1 MTDQQRQRIGFTCA
15 YTPLPLIHAAGFT
28 PHRILPT
35 GDAPDQAGT
44 VLHDNICP
52 HVKRILDRAMDGDL
66 PADMRGVV
74 LMDSCDAMR
83 RLADAWHVARPDDDI
98 VRVGLPVTT
107 GKGSEAFLAREL
119 GRLLGALERL
129 SEREVSDRLVR
140 RSADLYDQLARGLQ
154 GAAGRCT
161 QKTLQELYNRSVTA
175 PPEETLAALER
186 LVVSTD
192 SEFRAPSSAVPVF
205 LFGNVLPD
213 PGAMELLEE
222 CGARVVGDDLC
233 TAARQLVPLNL
244 EPDEPP
250 LRGMARA
257 LLHRP
262 PCART
267 ITPGRP
273 GLLADH
279 VAQEAARL
287 GARGV
292 IAHVIKFC
300 DPYLNR
306 MPDIQR
312 TLPDCSIPLLVLE
325 GDCTLRSLGQHR
337 TRIEAF
343 IEMLETT

>member
-1 MTDQQRQRIGFTCA
+1 MTEQDPQLIGFTCA
-15 YTPLPLIHAAGFT
+15 YTPLALIHAAGFV

-35 GDAPDQAGT
+35 GDAPDEAGT
-44 VLHDNICP
+44 LLHDNICP
-52 HVKRILDRAMDGDL
+52 HVKRVLDRALAGDL
-66 PADMRGVV
+66 PESMRGVV

-83 RLADAWHVARPDDDI
+83 RLADAWHVARPDDLV

-107 GKGSEAFLAREL
+107 DAGAQAFFAREL
-119 GRLLGALERL
+119 GRLLGVLERW
-129 SEREVSDRLVR
+129 SEREVSDRSVR
-140 RSADLYDQLARGLQ
+140 RSADLYDRLARGLQ
-154 GAAGRCT
+154 KAASACDGGNR
-161 QKTLQELYNRSVTA
+161 QRLYNRSVTT
-175 PPEETLAALER
+175 PPEEALEA
-186 LVVSTD
+186 VEEMASQAHTP
-192 SEFRAPSSAVPVF
+192 APLAVPVY

-213 PGAMELLEE
+213 AGAMDLFMD

-233 TAARQLVPLNL
+233 TAGRQLVPM
-244 EPDEPP
+244 EISRDVPP
-250 LRGMARA
+250 LTGIARS
-257 LLHRP
+257 LLQRP

-267 ITPGRP
+267 ITPARP

-279 VAQEAARL
+279 LLGEVQRL

-306 MPDIQR
+306 
-312 TLPDCSIPLLVLE
+312 LPDVQRALESQSIPLLVLE

-343 IEMLETT
+343 IEMLEAP

>member
-1 MTDQQRQRIGFTCA
+1 MTDQHRERIGFTCA

-28 PHRILPT
+28 PYRILPT
-35 GDAPDQAGT
+35 GDAPDQAGS

-52 HVKRILDRAMDGDL
+52 HVKRILDRAMDGNL
-66 PADMRGVV
+66 PDEMRGVV

-107 GKGSEAFLAREL
+107 GKGSEAFFAREL
-119 GRLLGALERL
+119 GRLLGALERWRG
-129 SEREVSDRLVR
+129 REVSDRAVR
-140 RSADLYDQLARGLQ
+140 KSVELYDRLARGLQ
-154 GAAGRCT
+154 EAAGKCD

-175 PPEETLAALER
+175 PPEETLAALEEER
-186 LVVSTD
+186 G
-192 SEFRAPSSAVPVF
+192 RGQGQGQGQGAVPVY

-213 PGAMELLEE
+213 PGAMELLED
-222 CGARVVGDDLC
+222 CGASVVGDDLC
-233 TAARQLVPLNL
+233 TAARQLVPLAL
-244 EPDEPP
+244 EPEEPP
-250 LRGMARA
+250 LTGMARA
-257 LLHRP
+257 LLLRP

-279 VAQEAARL
+279 VAQEATRL

-312 TLPDCSIPLLVLE
+312 TLHDCSIPLLVLE

>member
-1 MTDQQRQRIGFTCA
+1 MTDQKRARLGFTCA
-15 YTPLPLIHAAGFT
+15 YTPLPLIHAAGFI
-28 PHRILPT
+28 PYRILPV
-35 GDAPDQAGT
+35 GDAADQAGT

-66 PADMRGVV
+66 PDDMQAVV
-74 LMDSCDAMR
+74 IMESCDAMR
-83 RLADAWHVARPDDDI
+83 RLADAWSVARPEDTM

-107 GKGSEAFLAREL
+107 GSGAEAFFAREL

-129 SEREVSDRLVR
+129 GDRQVSDRAIR
-140 RSADLYDQLARGLQ
+140 NSARLYDRLATGLSQ
-154 GAAGRCT
+154 AAPGKGHRA
-161 QKTLQELYNRSVTA
+161 LQELYNLSVTA
-175 PPEETLAALER
+175 SPEETLAALDNGGGQATAR
-186 LVVSTD
+186 P
-192 SEFRAPSSAVPVF
+192 AQGAVPVY

-213 PGAMELLEE
+213 PDAMEL
-222 CGARVVGDDLC
+222 
-233 TAARQLVPLNL
+233 VPLSL
-244 EPDEPP
+244 ESEEPP
-250 LRGMARA
+250 LTGIARA
-257 LLHRP
+257 LLNRP

-267 ITPGRP
+267 ITPDRP
-273 GLLADH
+273 GLLSEH
-279 VAQEAARL
+279 VAREASRL

-312 TLPDCSIPLLVLE
+312 ALEETSIPLLVLE

-337 TRIEAF
+337 TRIEAY

>member
-1 MTDQQRQRIGFTCA
+1 MTDQKRARLGFTCA
-15 YTPLPLIHAAGFT
+15 YTPLPLIHAAGFI
-28 PHRILPT
+28 PYRILPV
-35 GDAPDQAGT
+35 GDAADQAGT

-66 PADMRGVV
+66 PDDMQAVV
-74 LMDSCDAMR
+74 IMESCDAMR
-83 RLADAWHVARPDDDI
+83 RLADAWSVARPEDTM

-107 GKGSEAFLAREL
+107 GSGAEAFFAREL

-129 SEREVSDRLVR
+129 GDRQVSDRAIR
-140 RSADLYDQLARGLQ
+140 NSARLYDRLATGLSQ
-154 GAAGRCT
+154 AAPGKGHRA
-161 QKTLQELYNRSVTA
+161 LQELYNLSVTA
-175 PPEETLAALER
+175 SPEETLAALDNGGGQATAR
-186 LVVSTD
+186 P
-192 SEFRAPSSAVPVF
+192 AQGAVPVY

-213 PGAMELLEE
+213 PDAMELLEE

-233 TAARQLVPLNL
+233 TAARQLVPLSL
-244 EPDEPP
+244 ESEEPP
-250 LRGMARA
+250 LTGIARA
-257 LLHRP
+257 LLNRP

-267 ITPGRP
+267 ITPDRP
-273 GLLADH
+273 GLLSEH
-279 VAQEAARL
+279 VAREASRL

-312 TLPDCSIPLLVLE
+312 ALEETSIPLLVLE